1 MKMEEVEYTKA
12 DYKTWRQ
19 VLSYLD
25 GAKRDVCLLF
35 VAVIC
40 LAGLDTLIPILNKI
54 VIDDYIMPKNLA
66 GLWQFSL
73 VYVVV
78 FAFFGFIVWSF
89 ILLAD
94 RIQLHI
100 SYRIRRD
107 AFKKLQELSFSFYD
121 TSSVG
126 WLMSRLTSDT
136 NRLGGILSWG
146 LTDTIWG
153 IMVMI
158 FVTVSMF
165 RINWQLALITLCILP
180 VLAVVSYFF
189 QTRILKQYRRVRKMN
204 SKITGAFNEGITG
217 AVTTKTLVTEVDN
230 FEEFQELTGTMRTA
244 AIRASVMSAIYYP
257 IIIALG
263 SIVTSLIIYKGG
275 HDVFSGALTI
285 GTLGLFMSYATQF
298 YEPIRT
304 IARLLTE
311 FQDAQAAAERIISLI
326 NTPSDIV
333 DTDEVIARYGQIGQ
347 LKKENWEP
355 ITGHIELKDVHFH
368 YKTGE
373 RVLEGLNLN
382 VEAGSS
388 VAIVG
393 PTGGGKSTIVN
404 LICRFYEPTSG
415 DILIDGI
422 DYRHRS
428 QEWLHSSL
436 GYVLQTPHLFSGTIK
451 DNIKYGK
458 LDATDDEIIAAAK
471 LVNAHGFI
479 SHFTDG
485 YDTIVGEGGSGLS
498 TGQKQLISFARA
510 LIADPSI
517 LILDEAT
524 ASIDVE
530 TEMLIQD
537 AIQTLLKGRTS
548 FMIAHRLSTI
558 INADIIILL
567 KEGQIVEQGTHAQ
580 LIAQKGDYYQL
591 YMGQFEKLN

>member
-333 DTDEVIARYGQIGQ
+333 DTEEVIARYGQIGQ

-580 LIAQKGDYYQL
+580 LIAKKGDYYQL

>member
-25 GAKRDVCLLF
+25 GAKRDVFLLF

-580 LIAQKGDYYQL
+580 LIAKKGDYYQL